1 MIEEEIKKDLED
13 EIYDTLLDYDV
24 QIEIDPNFIHK
35 EVTKILSNKKLVE
48 KLIQLKNHNELQY
61 YIVLYD
67 LANTICKKIILY
79 NIIKI
84 LIKL

>member
-1 MIEEEIKKDLED
+1 MKVEEEIKKDLED

-35 EVTKILSNKKLVE
+35 EVTKILNKKLVE
-48 KLIQLKNHNELQY
+48 KLIKLKNHNELEY
-61 YIVLYD
+61 YLAIYD

-79 NIIKI
+79 NIVKI
-84 LIKL
+84 LSKL